1 MKYSPLALLALAAL
15 AACDAQTT
23 RRRAEPGIASGFA
36 PAATAEAAARSS
48 DPAEYRLT
56 MDQVRRVLA
65 AQRDLALAEGT
76 DPSQANHSTLPIDEQ
91 VARLESQPALRAAVE
106 RVGLTPREQVV
117 ASWVLFQAGVA
128 QGVIDGGAKQED
140 VLGSIRI
147 APENVAFYRENQAR
161 IARLRKAVEDAVNEG
176 EVISGTLLADLPD
189 EN

>member
-1 MKYSPLALLALAAL
+1 MKYFPLALCALAAL
-15 AACDAQTT
+15 AACDAQTA
-23 RRRAEPGIASGFA
+23 RPRAEPGIASGFA
-36 PAATAEAAARSS
+36 PAATAEAAARSA

-56 MDQVRRVLA
+56 MDLVRRVVA
-65 AQRDLALAEGT
+65 AQRNIALAEGML
-76 DPSQANHSTLPIDEQ
+76 PSEAAYGTLPIDEQ
-91 VARLESQPALRAAVE
+91 VAKLEAQPALRAAVE

-161 IARLRKAVEDAVNEG
+161 IARLRKAMEDEVNEG
-176 EVISGTLLADLPD
+176 EVIHGTLLADLPD

>member
-1 MKYSPLALLALAAL
+1 MKYFPLALCALAAL
-15 AACDAQTT
+15 AACDGQTS
-23 RRRAEPGIASGFA
+23 RPRAEPGIVSGFA
-36 PAATAEAAARSS
+36 PAATAEAAARAA

-56 MDQVRRVLA
+56 INLVRRVLA
-65 AQRDLALAEGT
+65 AQRNLALAEGT
-76 DPSQANHSTLPIDEQ
+76 DPSQAAHGTLPIDEQ

-106 RVGLTPREQVV
+106 RVGLSTREQVV

-147 APENVAFYRENQAR
+147 APENVAFYRENQAQ
-161 IARLRKAVEDAVNEG
+161 IARLRKAMEDEVNEG